1 MALFSIRLAVLVPA
15 LSVALALGACGGASS
30 QPEAQADGATA
41 PSATEK
47 PAAGPLD
54 VKASDMVL
62 GSVDAP
68 VTIVEYA
75 SLTCPACANF
85 HETIFPTIKEKFVD
99 TGKVRFVFRE
109 FPTPPVEFSL
119 IGSVMARCAADKG
132 GSAAYFL
139 IAGSLFK
146 TQRDWIYGE
155 DPKAQLLKIAAQTGM
170 DEAAFDACLRRQ
182 ELVDAI
188 NAETKIASETLNV
201 TGTPSFFLDGEKM
214 TARSAAEFEAAIE
227 AAVAK
232 KGA

>member
-1 MALFSIRLAVLVPA
+1 MAQSSIRLTLLVPA
-15 LSVALALGACGGASS
+15 LSAALALAACGGASS
-30 QPEAQADGATA
+30 QPGAESESATA
-41 PSATEK
+41 PAAETTAT
-47 PAAGPLD
+47 GPLD
-54 VKASDMVL
+54 VKSTDMVL
-62 GSVDAP
+62 GSADAP

-132 GSAAYFL
+132 GSEAYFL
-139 IAGSLFK
+139 IASSLFK

-155 DPKAQLLKIAAQTGM
+155 DPKAELLKIAAQTGM
-170 DEAAFDACLRRQ
+170 DEAGFDACLRRQ
-182 ELVDAI
+182 ELVDGI
-188 NAETKIASETLNV
+188 NAETKVATDTLNV
-201 TGTPSFFLDGEKM
+201 TGTPTFFLDGEKM
-214 TARSAAEFEAAIE
+214 TARSATDFESAIE
-227 AAVAK
+227 AALAN